1 MPQEDYFK
9 RKFDQ
14 LAIALAK
21 LLDRFLQL
29 KSTGLL
35 HEDLQKFNAD
45 LKTEIGFTLTELTD
59 LSPEAVMAGLREKK
73 LNDLH
78 LDMLSEMLFQQ
89 AQAHEEHND
98 ITKANALYAKLILLY
113 EQLASRDP
121 IYSLERHMRLEKMKK
136 KVAG

>member
-21 LLDRFLQL
+21 LLERFLQL

-35 HEDLQKFNAD
+35 NEDLQKFNAD
-45 LKTEIGFTLTELTD
+45 LKTEIGFTLTDLTD
-59 LSPEAVMAGLREKK
+59 LSPEAVMTGLREKK

-89 AQAHEEHND
+89 AQAHEENND

-121 IYSLERHMRLEKMKK
+121 IYSLERHLRLEKMKK